1 MRRKEEREEDYLNR
15 CKEEIIVKTFPK
27 TRQDFDM
34 LYDQV
39 QKWKTKE
46 VSLSL
51 SSQYSMD
58 QIQYTFDFSWR
69 ELTDI
74 IQGDQR

>member
-1 MRRKEEREEDYLNR
+1 MYSINIIYILFLKLCFRQIVEERLRRKEEQEEEYLNR
-15 CKEEIIVKTFPK
+15 CKEEVIVKTFPK

-46 VSLSL
+46 VSL
-51 SSQYSMD
+51 
-58 QIQYTFDFSWR
+58 
-69 ELTDI
+69 
-74 IQGDQR
+74 